1 MLAAIVRASDGQYQI
16 EMFYKRGSQEET
28 PPRFHRFFA
37 TKPVS
42 SETSKAER
50 RLRGD
55 HGSI

>member
-1 MLAAIVRASDGQYQI
+1 VGPATW
-16 EMFYKRGSQEET
+16 GSST
-28 PPRFHRFFA
+28 SGFHGFFA

-50 RLRGD
+50 WLSGN